1 VATIGQLNFLREN
14 RDLLAD
20 PVLLVG
26 SKMYEYDAGDLRTML
41 AELGLRDVT
50 GVDIEAG
57 DGVDEVVDITDP
69 GDFLDRNRDRFATV
83 VCMEILTHVPNPFVA
98 GDNVASLVRPGG
110 TVVLSEVVVRKLSRM
125 PADNW
130 RFTPTGTKLV
140 HSRLE
145 FHDARARMGYT
156 RDRAGGLF
164 PVPDQLPAVTDE
176 RHPDETSL
184 GYLVRRVHRR
194 FLARGVF
201 QMSRLLP
208 ESTLYTIASR
218 PEAG

>member
-1 VATIGQLNFLREN
+1 MATLGQLQFLRQN
-14 RDLLAD
+14 RDLLAE

-26 SKMYEYDAGDLRTML
+26 SKMYEYDAGDLRKVL
-41 AELGLRDVT
+41 AEMGLDDVT

-57 DGVDEVVDITDP
+57 EGVDEVVDITDP
-69 GDFLDRNRDRFATV
+69 GGFLDRNRDRFATV
-83 VCMEILTHVPNPFVA
+83 VCMEILTHVPQPFVA
-98 GDNVASLVRPGG
+98 ADNVASLTADGG

-130 RFTPTGTKLV
+130 RFTPTGTKLL

-145 FHDARARMGYT
+145 FDDARARMGYT

-164 PVPDQLPAVTDE
+164 PVPDQLPAVTDQ

-184 GYLVRRVHRR
+184 GYLVRRIHRR
-194 FLARGVF
+194 YLAKGVF
-201 QMSRLLP
+201 RMSRMLP
-208 ESTLYTIASR
+208 ESTLYTIATR
-218 PEAG
+218 RQDG